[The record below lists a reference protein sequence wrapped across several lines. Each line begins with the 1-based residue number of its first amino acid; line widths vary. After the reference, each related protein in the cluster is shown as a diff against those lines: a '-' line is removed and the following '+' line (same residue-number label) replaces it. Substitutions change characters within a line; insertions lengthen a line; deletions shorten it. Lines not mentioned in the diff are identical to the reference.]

1 MGSCLGGLAG
11 PVPRTPKKGFKV
23 CVCGAAGASGQPL
36 CLLMALDPRVWELSV
51 YDLTIAMTPAQGI
64 GADLG
69 HIERKCKVT
78 AHCLDTTQKPVDHL
92 RDCLTG
98 CDLVLVPVGVPSK
111 GRARSDLLTVNA
123 NITRTIVEAC
133 AKFCPRAVVGLIVNP
148 MTSIVPAMAKL
159 YELWGLDP
167 RRICGVTTLDVVRA
181 NKFVHEATGCPIE
194 KVGVPVVGG
203 FSGMMRSESAVPL
216 FSQDA
221 AARGLS
227 HEQREQ
233 LIGRLHD
240 ASEEVSAAKNGKGVA
255 TLSAAY
261 ASGRF
266 GQAVLAGLSG
276 ERTTETAFV
285 KTGGD
290 VYQDFEFFATKVT
303 FGPNGV
309 ERVHPIGPITD
320 DEKKRLDL
328 VAATLREEIDEGVR
342 YATKN
347 ARESG
352 LTNVPKA
359 LESNAAEN
367 AVQSNSRRGA

>member
-1 MGSCLGGLAG
+1 M
-11 PVPRTPKKGFKV
+11 
-23 CVCGAAGASGQPL
+23 
-36 CLLMALDPRVWELSV
+36 MALDQQVGELAM
-51 YDLTIAMTPAQGI
+51 YDLAIAMTPPEGVAV
-64 GADLG
+64 DLG
-69 HIERKCKVT
+69 HIERNLKVT
-78 AHCLDTTQKPVDHL
+78 SYCLEPSQKPVDHL
-92 RDCLTG
+92 GECFAG

-133 AKFCPRAVVGLIVNP
+133 AKFCPAAIVGLIVNP

-159 YELWGLDP
+159 YESRGLDP
-167 RRICGVTTLDVVRA
+167 HKICGVTTLDVVRA
-181 NKFVHEATGCPIE
+181 NKFVHEATDCPIE
-194 KVGVPVVGG
+194 KISVPVVGG
-203 FSGMMRSESAVPL
+203 FSGMMKSESAVPL
-216 FSQDA
+216 FSQDP

-227 HEQREQ
+227 HEQRQQ
-233 LIGRLHD
+233 LISRLHD
-240 ASEEVSAAKNGKGVA
+240 ASEEVASAKNGKGVA

-285 KTGGD
+285 KTDGK
-290 VYQDFEFFATKVT
+290 VYQDFEYFTTKVT

-320 DEKKRLDL
+320 AEKRVLD
-328 VAATLREEIDEGVR
+328 AAAETLREEIAEGVR
-342 YATKN
+342 YAAKN
-347 ARESG
+347 AKEDG
-352 LTNVPKA
+352 LTGAKTA

-367 AVQSNSRRGA
+367 VGQSSNRRGA